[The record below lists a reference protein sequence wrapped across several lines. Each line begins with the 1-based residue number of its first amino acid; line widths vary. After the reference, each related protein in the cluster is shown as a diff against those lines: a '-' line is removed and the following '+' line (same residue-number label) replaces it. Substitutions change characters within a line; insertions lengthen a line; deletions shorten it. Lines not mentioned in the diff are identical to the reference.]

1 MGSGTQYSRPII
13 LRYNKKTTMMT
24 PERADLSWQTRS
36 SPMDELISYATY
48 LKSRAL
54 SLQGYHERGMV
65 RSPLYLLPG
74 AAGEGN
80 SEDSNGTV
88 DGQEVYAAEGSSA
101 ISTETMAASVST
113 TPRQPL
119 GNRFDRISR
128 WKQIADQIS
137 KGWDKPN
144 SWMEKRAA
152 VGLDSAEQN
161 KFALTAILG
170 LKKDLLLHLGQE
182 EVVLSVSRPCT
193 NDATDILVMSAR
205 QYALDSNDRQR
216 NPGLITQI
224 KAFREL
230 VFASLCVVM
239 EHQGIAIN
247 TIENLM
253 RICISSSGSANLY
266 RLRRGALW
274 VNRMISG
281 TLMKQM
287 GWGHASTEFFVLCGF
302 LPIVLK
308 RSTC

>member
-1 MGSGTQYSRPII
+1 
-13 LRYNKKTTMMT
+13 MMT

-65 RSPLYLLPG
+65 RAPLYLLPG

-239 EHQGIAIN
+239 EHQGIAID
-247 TIENLM
+247 
-253 RICISSSGSANLY
+253 RKS
-266 RLRRGALW
+266 
-274 VNRMISG
+274 V
-281 TLMKQM
+281 
-287 GWGHASTEFFVLCGF
+287 V
-302 LPIVLK
+302 
-308 RSTC
+308 